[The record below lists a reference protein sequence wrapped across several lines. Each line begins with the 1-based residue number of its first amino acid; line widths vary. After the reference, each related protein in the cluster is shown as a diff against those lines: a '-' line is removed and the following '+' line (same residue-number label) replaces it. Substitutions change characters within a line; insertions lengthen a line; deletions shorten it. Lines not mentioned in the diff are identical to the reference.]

1 MRGEAKLNRT
11 LGFRAPRPLLTG
23 AVHLSHF
30 EYKTLKVLRSSKYSL
45 LTLRSRE
52 QKPKI
57 FLTSLLFLLPAGR
70 QAAGGGGWESAGHF
84 RKTLNICNQMWRVYS
99 FCKKPTKNGKEIFG
113 FASPLSYGTIIPHR
127 IKTLQLLWCGYPKYG
142 SNFQTTRTE
151 YQTNTASP

>member
-57 FLTSLLFLLPAGR
+57 FLTFLLFF
-70 QAAGGGGWESAGHF
+70 GGG
-84 RKTLNICNQMWRVYS
+84 
-99 FCKKPTKNGKEIFG
+99 
-113 FASPLSYGTIIPHR
+113 
-127 IKTLQLLWCGYPKYG
+127 CGG
-142 SNFQTTRTE
+142 
-151 YQTNTASP
+151 

>member
-57 FLTSLLFLLPAGR
+57 FLTFLLFF
-70 QAAGGGGWESAGHF
+70 GGGGGGGRQKMERKFLVLLRRF
-84 RKTLNICNQMWRVYS
+84 RLRNENFHY
-99 FCKKPTKNGKEIFG
+99 
-113 FASPLSYGTIIPHR
+113 II
-127 IKTLQLLWCGYPKYG
+127 CGYLAL
-142 SNFQTTRTE
+142 FI
-151 YQTNTASP
+151 SPSLRRDEALPLGVWW